1 VFLFYVLSIIPN
13 GKAESKGFIMV
24 KYQVDPS
31 DPSFTQVLNR
41 ILFDTAI
48 SMGARLTYAALVE
61 HYRDNSSCWPSMERL
76 ASMVGCCARTIQNH
90 IKELI
95 TGGLVTVIKR
105 GCWKRANEYRLH
117 ALVPPRESSE
127 SQPKDIRNRGV
138 GDIRNRTSDQPY
150 QTTNSINNRAQ
161 RRFGKKKEGIDFAK
175 YAWLN
180 ATD

>member
-1 VFLFYVLSIIPN
+1 MAKYSIDAN
-13 GKAESKGFIMV
+13 
-24 KYQVDPS
+24 DN
-31 DPSFTQVLNR
+31 SFTQVLNR
-41 ILFDTAI
+41 ILFNTAI

-90 IKELI
+90 VKELI
-95 TGGLVTVIKR
+95 VGGLVTVIKR

-138 GDIRNRTSDQPY
+138 ADTRNCTSDQPY
-150 QTTNSINNRAQ
+150 QSNIAINNGSKRVKQAGAAAFIQ
-161 RRFGKKKEGIDFAK
+161 RELVRQAAKKRR
-175 YAWLN
+175 
-180 ATD
+180 

>member
-1 VFLFYVLSIIPN
+1 MGRRKV
-13 GKAESKGFIMV
+13 KRFIMV
-24 KYQVDPS
+24 AYQVDPS
-31 DPSFTQVLNR
+31 DPSFTQVLDR
-41 ILFDTAI
+41 ILFNTAI

-127 SQPKDIRNRGV
+127 SQPKDIRNRVEEILGNAHPTNHIKQLIVLIIERKGV
-138 GDIRNRTSDQPY
+138 SV
-150 QTTNSINNRAQ
+150 
-161 RRFGKKKEGIDFAK
+161 RRKRV
-175 YAWLN
+175 
-180 ATD
+180 

>member
-1 VFLFYVLSIIPN
+1 
-13 GKAESKGFIMV
+13 MV
-24 KYQVDPS
+24 AYQVDPS

-41 ILFDTAI
+41 ILFNTAI

-90 IKELI
+90 VKELI
-95 TGGLVTVIKR
+95 VGGLVTVIKR

-117 ALVPPRESSE
+117 ALVPPRESSG

-138 GDIRNRTSDQPY
+138 GDTRNRAPAQPY
-150 QTTNSINNRAQ
+150 QSNIAINNGSKRINQAGAMNFIARTLAKEAAKK
-161 RRFGKKKEGIDFAK
+161 RR
-175 YAWLN
+175 
-180 ATD
+180 